1 MKIYKTKKGYF
12 YKEYKSSVFKGLRYN
27 GLYKK
32 SKQFFTKDDI
42 IKTKNFLRTKNIQ
55 DLELYNSKHICKH
68 IYYHMGYKQKN
79 CKNKNSPKNI
89 FDK

>member
-32 SKQFFTKDDI
+32 SKQFLQKMILSKFI
-42 IKTKNFLRTKNIQ
+42 IVKL
-55 DLELYNSKHICKH
+55 
-68 IYYHMGYKQKN
+68 
-79 CKNKNSPKNI
+79 
-89 FDK
+89 